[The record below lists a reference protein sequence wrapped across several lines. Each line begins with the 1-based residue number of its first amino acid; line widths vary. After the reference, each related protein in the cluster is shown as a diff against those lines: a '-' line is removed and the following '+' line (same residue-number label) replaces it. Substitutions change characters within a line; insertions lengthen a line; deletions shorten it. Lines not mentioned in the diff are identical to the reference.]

1 MARQRGPA
9 TPAHGRDPQ
18 RAKLIRRPVQ
28 PAFAAYR
35 PSGLKWRPGGKK
47 MAMFKKGTVDW
58 KQYRADGFR
67 EVDFHRS
74 GTSSG
79 YRVPFAHEEAM
90 AEVER
95 DALDALRSAHA
106 QGVKTVLFRHGCS
119 TSRPGRTTSRSVVR
133 SLMRSKEA
141 TPYICRSQCIQHES
155 VFVAAI
161 RSK

>member
-1 MARQRGPA
+1 
-9 TPAHGRDPQ
+9 
-18 RAKLIRRPVQ
+18 
-28 PAFAAYR
+28 
-35 PSGLKWRPGGKK
+35 
-47 MAMFKKGTVDW
+47 MAMFKKGTEDW
-58 KQYRADGFR
+58 KKYRADGVR

-79 YRVPFAHEEAM
+79 YRVPFAYAM

-95 DALDALRSAHA
+95 DVLDALRSAHA
-106 QGVKTVLFRHGCS
+106 QGVKTVLFTHGCS